1 MDQSLDALKVDQT
14 NVDRDSND
22 NFQKLLFSVDIKVE
36 KEAETNDDEDWCV
49 DNFAAGNLLEP
60 LFFTQVVEPQGIQC
74 SLCYRYFLDRYD
86 VYKHNLVHLQVT
98 IINPP
103 YFRCDICNSYF
114 DNIKSI
120 EHHMPTHNKSITN
133 MLPYKPKAFNKTDY
147 DFKLINSYK
156 KLKTYQNSKHN
167 FPLKTNYDDHETENK
182 LRDSMTDS
190 SNEPMTST
198 PTRVTGKPYTC
209 NICQKTYSYSVWHGH
224 MHEVHGKGKY
234 TCEFCDM
241 VFKCQRYL
249 NRHLQ
254 NKHLGKR
261 LRKGLLKMDVKC
273 DQCDAVLQ
281 NLSALTT
288 HRRNVHS
295 ANKHVCDICKST
307 LKCKSYLL
315 AHMRRVHSDGKK
327 HGCECGKSFKTHRY
341 LMVHK
346 RNAHSKNKK
355 DKLKPEVKTEES

>member
-1 MDQSLDALKVDQT
+1 MDQSLDVALKADQT
-14 NVDRDSND
+14 MERDNND
-22 NFQKLLFSVDIKVE
+22 NFQKSLFSVDIKIE
-36 KEAETNDDEDWCV
+36 KEAVTNDDVDWCV

-60 LFFTQVVEPQGIQC
+60 LFFKQVVEPEGIQC

-86 VYKHNLVHLQVT
+86 VYKHNLSHLQVT
-98 IINPP
+98 ITNPV

-120 EHHMPTHNKSITN
+120 ERHMPTHNKSITN
-133 MLPYKPKAFNKTDY
+133 MLPYKPKAC
-147 DFKLINSYK
+147 NSYK
-156 KLKTYQNSKHN
+156 KLKTYEPKHN
-167 FPLKTNYDDHETENK
+167 FSLKTNYEDNDYK
-182 LRDSMTDS
+182 KKFRDGMTDS
-190 SNEPMTST
+190 TNEP
-198 PTRVTGKPYTC
+198 RILQVTNRSHQC
-209 NICQKTYSYSVWHGH
+209 NICHKTYSYSAWHGH
-224 MHEVHGKGKY
+224 MHEVHGMGKY
-234 TCEFCDM
+234 TCEFCDL
-241 VFKCQRYL
+241 VFKCKRYL
-249 NRHLQ
+249 NKHLQ
-254 NKHLGKR
+254 KHFGKR
-261 LRKGLLKMDVKC
+261 QRKGLQKMDVKC

-295 ANKHVCDICKST
+295 ASKHVCDICKST

-327 HGCECGKSFKTHRY
+327 HECECGKSFKTHRY

-346 RNAHSKNKK
+346 RNAHSKKKK